1 MKGHWYIIPE
11 KPLKMLE
18 EVGMGNIFLTKLDI
32 VSVRH
37 LHGIAIPLSDT
48 VRKHLILTGKN
59 GSGKTSTLESLK
71 EHLEFIVSN
80 EYESYGEAK
89 RLYNFCKEMRDKSG
103 EDEKGRHEKE
113 NHKKSMD
120 MFARKLQHWES
131 GAVSSCRSYSELREK
146 YKNGQFLLAYY
157 GDKREFQVETY
168 HSIEKVNLKPY
179 YGLEEKPGSKLA
191 KYLVDLK
198 ATKAFAKEQQLNGNT
213 VEKIDRWFN
222 RLEEMLK
229 EIFSDPTL
237 SLEFDVTSFQF
248 TIREA
253 GHEAFDF
260 NTLSS
265 GYAAVLDIVN
275 DLIMRME
282 AQARLRDGF
291 DTEGI
296 VLIDEIETHLHLE
309 LQKRILPML
318 TKLFPNLQFIIT
330 THSPFVLNSL
340 ENAVIYDLE
349 KNILVK
355 EGMQKLPYEG
365 IVEGYFGADRL
376 SDELREKYERYVNLV
391 NKKELTDAEYAEI
404 DSLEYYLDEIPD
416 YLAAE
421 FTAEYNRLKLEFANR
436 G

>member
-1 MKGHWYIIPE
+1 ME
-11 KPLKMLE
+11 
-18 EVGMGNIFLTKLDI
+18 NIFLTKLDI

-48 VRKHLILTGKN
+48 GRKHLILTGKN

-71 EHLEFIVSN
+71 EHLEFIISDQYVS
-80 EYESYGEAK
+80 YEEAK
-89 RLYNFCKEMRDKSG
+89 RLYNYWKEMQDKPV

-113 NHKKSMD
+113 NYIKNKD
-120 MFARKLQHWES
+120 MYARRLQYWES
-131 GAVSSCRSYSELREK
+131 GAVSSCCSYSELREK
-146 YKNGQFLLAYY
+146 YQNGQFLLAYY

-168 HSIEKVNLKPY
+168 QSIEKVNLKLY
-179 YGLEEKPGSKLA
+179 YGLEEKPGNKLA

-198 ATKAFAKEQQLNGNT
+198 ATKAFAKEQQVNADT
-213 VEKIDRWFN
+213 VERIDRWFH
-222 RLEEMLK
+222 RLEEILK

-237 SLEFDVTSFQF
+237 SLEFDVMSFQF
-248 TIREA
+248 TIKEA
-253 GHEAFDF
+253 GREAFDF

-265 GYAAVLDIVN
+265 GYGAVLDIVN

-282 AQARLRDGF
+282 AQTRLRDAF

-309 LQKRILPML
+309 LQKRILPIL
-318 TKLFPNLQFIIT
+318 TKLFPNLQFIVT

-365 IVEGYFGADRL
+365 IVEGYFGADQL
-376 SDELREKYERYVNLV
+376 SDELRKKYERYVSLV
-391 NKKELTDAEYAEI
+391 NKKKLTDAEYAEI

-421 FTAEYNRLKLEFANR
+421 LTAEYNRLKLEFANR
-436 G
+436 E

>member
-1 MKGHWYIIPE
+1 ME
-11 KPLKMLE
+11 
-18 EVGMGNIFLTKLDI
+18 NIFLTKLDI

-48 VRKHLILTGKN
+48 GRKHLILTGKN

-71 EHLEFIVSN
+71 EHLEFIISN
-80 EYESYGEAK
+80 QYESYEEAK
-89 RLYNFCKEMRDKSG
+89 RRYNQWEEKQDKPV

-113 NHKKSMD
+113 KYKKSMD
-120 MFARKLQHWES
+120 ICARKLQHWES
-131 GAVSSCRSYSELREK
+131 GAVSSCCSYSELREK
-146 YKNGQFLLAYY
+146 YQNGQFLLAYY

-168 HSIEKVNLKPY
+168 QSIEKVNLKLY
-179 YGLEEKPGSKLA
+179 YGLEEKPGNKLA

-198 ATKAFAKEQQLNGNT
+198 ATKAFAKEQQVNADT
-213 VEKIDRWFN
+213 VERIDRWFH
-222 RLEEMLK
+222 RLEEILK

-237 SLEFDVTSFQF
+237 SLEFDVMSFQF
-248 TIREA
+248 TIKEA
-253 GHEAFDF
+253 GREAFDF

-265 GYAAVLDIVN
+265 GYGAVLDIVN

-282 AQARLRDGF
+282 AQTRLRDAF

-309 LQKRILPML
+309 LQKRILPIL
-318 TKLFPNLQFIIT
+318 TKLFPNLQFIVT

-340 ENAVIYDLE
+340 KNAVIYDLE

-365 IVEGYFGADRL
+365 IVEGYFGADQL
-376 SDELREKYERYVNLV
+376 SDELRKKYERYVSLV

-421 FTAEYNRLKLEFANR
+421 LTAEYNRLKLEFANR
-436 G
+436 E

>member
-1 MKGHWYIIPE
+1 ME
-11 KPLKMLE
+11 
-18 EVGMGNIFLTKLDI
+18 NIFLTKLDI
-32 VSVRH
+32 KSVRH
-37 LHGIAIPLSDT
+37 LHGIEIPLSDT

-59 GSGKTSTLESLK
+59 GSGKTSTLERLK
-71 EHLEFIVSN
+71 EHLEFIISN
-80 EYESYGEAK
+80 QYESYEEAK
-89 RLYNFCKEMRDKSG
+89 RLYNYWKEMQDKPV

-113 NHKKSMD
+113 NYIKNKD
-120 MFARKLQHWES
+120 MYARRLQYWES
-131 GAVSSCRSYSELREK
+131 GAVSSCGSYGELREK
-146 YKNGQFLLAYY
+146 YQNGQFLLAYY

-168 HSIEKVNLKPY
+168 QSIEKVNLKSY
-179 YGLEEKPGSKLA
+179 YGLEEKPGNKLA

-198 ATKAFAKEQQLNGNT
+198 ATKAFAKEQQVNADT
-213 VEKIDRWFN
+213 VERIDRWFH
-222 RLEEMLK
+222 RLEEILK

-237 SLEFDVTSFQF
+237 SLEFDVMSFQF
-248 TIREA
+248 TIKEA
-253 GHEAFDF
+253 GRETFDF

-265 GYAAVLDIVN
+265 GYGAVLDIVN

-282 AQARLRDGF
+282 AQTRLRDAF

-309 LQKRILPML
+309 LQKRILPIL
-318 TKLFPNLQFIIT
+318 TKLFPNLQFIVT

-365 IVEGYFGADRL
+365 IVEGYFGADQL
-376 SDELREKYERYVNLV
+376 SDELRKKYERYVSLV
-391 NKKELTDAEYAEI
+391 NKKKLTDAEYAEI

-421 FTAEYNRLKLEFANR
+421 LTAEYNRLKLEFANR
-436 G
+436 E

>member
-1 MKGHWYIIPE
+1 ME
-11 KPLKMLE
+11 
-18 EVGMGNIFLTKLDI
+18 NIFLTKLDI

-48 VRKHLILTGKN
+48 GRKHLILTGKN

-71 EHLEFIVSN
+71 EHLEFIISN
-80 EYESYGEAK
+80 QYESYEEAK
-89 RLYNFCKEMRDKSG
+89 RLYNYWKEMQDKPV

-113 NHKKSMD
+113 NYIKNKD
-120 MFARKLQHWES
+120 MYARRLQYWES
-131 GAVSSCRSYSELREK
+131 GAVSSCCSYSELREK
-146 YKNGQFLLAYY
+146 YQNGQFLLAYY

-168 HSIEKVNLKPY
+168 QSIEKVNLKSY
-179 YGLEEKPGSKLA
+179 YGLEEKPGNKLA

-198 ATKAFAKEQQLNGNT
+198 ATKAFAKEQQVNADT
-213 VEKIDRWFN
+213 VERIDRWFH
-222 RLEEMLK
+222 RLEEILK

-237 SLEFDVTSFQF
+237 SLEFDVMSFQF
-248 TIREA
+248 TIKEA
-253 GHEAFDF
+253 GREAFDF

-265 GYAAVLDIVN
+265 GYGAVLDIVN

-282 AQARLRDGF
+282 AQTRLRDAF

-309 LQKRILPML
+309 LQKRILPIL
-318 TKLFPNLQFIIT
+318 TKLFPNLQFIVT

-365 IVEGYFGADRL
+365 IVEGYFGADQL
-376 SDELREKYERYVNLV
+376 SDELRKKYERYVSLV
-391 NKKELTDAEYAEI
+391 NKKELADAEYAEI

-421 FTAEYNRLKLEFANR
+421 LTAEYNRLKLEFANR
-436 G
+436 E

>member
-1 MKGHWYIIPE
+1 ME
-11 KPLKMLE
+11 
-18 EVGMGNIFLTKLDI
+18 NIFLTKLDI
-32 VSVRH
+32 KSVRH
-37 LHGIAIPLSDT
+37 LHGIEIPLSDT

-71 EHLEFIVSN
+71 EHLEFIISDQYVS
-80 EYESYGEAK
+80 YEEAK
-89 RLYNFCKEMRDKSG
+89 RLYNFCKDMLDKSA

-113 NHKKSMD
+113 GYEKNMD
-120 MFARKLQHWES
+120 MYARILQYWES
-131 GAVSSCRSYSELREK
+131 GAVSSCSSYSALREK

-157 GDKREFQVETY
+157 GDKREFRVETY
-168 HSIEKVNLKPY
+168 QSIEKVNLKTY
-179 YGLEEKPGSKLA
+179 YGLEEKPGYKLA

-198 ATKAFAKEQQLNGNT
+198 ATKAFAKEQQVNGDT
-213 VEKIDRWFN
+213 VERIDRWFN

-229 EIFSDPTL
+229 EIFSDAAL

-248 TIREA
+248 IIKEA
-253 GHEAFDF
+253 GHEPFDF

-282 AQARLRDGF
+282 AQTRLRDGF

-309 LQKRILPML
+309 LQKRILPIL

-330 THSPFVLNSL
+330 THSPFILNSL

-376 SDELREKYERYVNLV
+376 SDELRKKYERYVILV
-391 NKKELTDAEYAEI
+391 NKEELTDAEYAEI
-404 DSLEYYLDEIPD
+404 DRLEFYLDEIPD
-416 YLAAE
+416 YLATE
-421 FTAEYNRLKLEFANR
+421 FSAEYNRLKLDI

>member
-1 MKGHWYIIPE
+1 ME
-11 KPLKMLE
+11 
-18 EVGMGNIFLTKLDI
+18 NIFLTKLDI

-48 VRKHLILTGKN
+48 GRKHLILTGKN
-59 GSGKTSTLESLK
+59 GSGKTSTLERLK
-71 EHLEFIVSN
+71 EHLEFIISN
-80 EYESYGEAK
+80 QYESYEEAK
-89 RLYNFCKEMRDKSG
+89 RLYNYWKEMQDKPV

-113 NHKKSMD
+113 NYIKNKD
-120 MFARKLQHWES
+120 MYARRLQYWES
-131 GAVSSCRSYSELREK
+131 GAVSSCCSYSELREK
-146 YKNGQFLLAYY
+146 YQNGQFLLAYY

-168 HSIEKVNLKPY
+168 QSIEKVNLKLY
-179 YGLEEKPGSKLA
+179 YGLEEKPGNKLA

-198 ATKAFAKEQQLNGNT
+198 ATKAFAKEQQVNADT
-213 VEKIDRWFN
+213 VERIDRWFH
-222 RLEEMLK
+222 RLEEILK

-237 SLEFDVTSFQF
+237 SLEFDVMSFQF
-248 TIREA
+248 TIKEA
-253 GHEAFDF
+253 GREAFDF

-265 GYAAVLDIVN
+265 GYGAVLDIVN

-282 AQARLRDGF
+282 AQTRLRDAF

-309 LQKRILPML
+309 LQKRILPIL
-318 TKLFPNLQFIIT
+318 TKLFPNLQFIVT

-365 IVEGYFGADRL
+365 IVEGYFGADQL
-376 SDELREKYERYVNLV
+376 SDELRKKYERYVSLV
-391 NKKELTDAEYAEI
+391 NKKKLTDAEYAEI

-421 FTAEYNRLKLEFANR
+421 LTAEYNRLKLEFANR
-436 G
+436 E

>member
-1 MKGHWYIIPE
+1 MKKGCLYQYG
-11 KPLKMLE
+11 LE
-18 EVGMGNIFLTKLDI
+18 EVGMENIFLTKLDI

-37 LHGIAIPLSDT
+37 LHGIAVPLSDT

-59 GSGKTSTLESLK
+59 GSGKTSTMESLK
-71 EHLEFIVSN
+71 EHLEFIISDQ
-80 EYESYGEAK
+80 YESYEETK
-89 RLYNFCKEMRDKSG
+89 SSYNYWKEMRDKSV

-113 NHKKSMD
+113 NYKKNMD
-120 MFARKLQHWES
+120 MYARRLQYWES
-131 GAVSSCRSYSELREK
+131 GVVSSCCSYSGLREK

-168 HSIEKVNLKPY
+168 QSIEKVNLKSY
-179 YGLEEKPGSKLA
+179 YGLEEKPGNKLA

-198 ATKAFAKEQQLNGNT
+198 ATKAFAKEQQVNGDT
-213 VEKIDRWFN
+213 VERIDRWFH
-222 RLEEMLK
+222 RLEEILK

-248 TIREA
+248 TLKEA
-253 GHEAFDF
+253 GHESFDF

-275 DLIMRME
+275 DLIIRME
-282 AQARLRDGF
+282 AQTRLRDAF

-309 LQKRILPML
+309 LQKKIFPIL

-330 THSPFVLNSL
+330 THSPFILNSL

-376 SDELREKYERYVNLV
+376 SDELRKKYERYVSLV

-421 FTAEYNRLKLEFANR
+421 FMAEYNRLKLEFANR

>member
-1 MKGHWYIIPE
+1 ME
-11 KPLKMLE
+11 
-18 EVGMGNIFLTKLDI
+18 NIFLTKLDI
-32 VSVRH
+32 KSVRH
-37 LHGIAIPLSDT
+37 LHGIEIPLSDM

-71 EHLEFIVSN
+71 EHLEFIISN
-80 EYESYGEAK
+80 QYESYEETK
-89 RLYNFCKEMRDKSG
+89 KNYNFWKEKRDNSS
-103 EDEKGRHEKE
+103 EDEMGRHQKEGYEK
-113 NHKKSMD
+113 NMD
-120 MFARKLQHWES
+120 MYARKLQYWES
-131 GAVSSCRSYSELREK
+131 GAVSSCCSYSALREK
-146 YKNGQFLLAYY
+146 YKKGQFLLAYY
-157 GDKREFQVETY
+157 GDKREFRVETY
-168 HSIEKVNLKPY
+168 QSIEKVNLKTY
-179 YGLEEKPGSKLA
+179 YGLEEKPGYKLA

-198 ATKAFAKEQQLNGNT
+198 ATKAFAKEQQVNGDT
-213 VEKIDRWFN
+213 VERIDRWFN

-229 EIFSDPTL
+229 EIFSDAAL

-248 TIREA
+248 IIKEA
-253 GHEAFDF
+253 GHEPFDF

-282 AQARLRDGF
+282 AQTRLRDGF

-309 LQKRILPML
+309 LQKRILPIL
-318 TKLFPNLQFIIT
+318 TKLFPNLQFIVT
-330 THSPFVLNSL
+330 THSPFILNSL
-340 ENAVIYDLE
+340 ENVVIYDLE

-376 SDELREKYERYVNLV
+376 SDELRKKYERYVILV
-391 NKKELTDAEYAEI
+391 NKEELTDAEYAEI
-404 DSLEYYLDEIPD
+404 DRLEFYLDEIPD
-416 YLAAE
+416 YLATE
-421 FTAEYNRLKLEFANR
+421 FSAEYNRLKLDT

>member
-1 MKGHWYIIPE
+1 ME
-11 KPLKMLE
+11 
-18 EVGMGNIFLTKLDI
+18 NIFLKKVNI

-37 LHGIAIPLSDT
+37 LHGIEIPLSDT

-71 EHLEFIVSN
+71 EHLEYIISDQ
-80 EYESYGEAK
+80 YESYEETK
-89 RLYNFCKEMRDKSG
+89 KHYNFWKDEKDKAAD
-103 EDEKGRHEKE
+103 DEKGRHEKE
-113 NHKKSMD
+113 KAEKNMD
-120 MFARKLQHWES
+120 MYARMFQHWES
-131 GAVSSCRSYSELREK
+131 GAVASCNSYSKLREQ
-146 YKNGQFLLAYY
+146 YKNGRFLLAYY
-157 GDKREFQVETY
+157 GDRREFQVETY
-168 HSIEKVNLKPY
+168 KNIEKVNLKSC
-179 YGLEEKPGSKLA
+179 YGMEEKPGSKLA

-198 ATKAFAKEQQLNGNT
+198 ATKAFAKEQKVNDDT
-213 VEKIDRWFN
+213 AERIDRWFE
-222 RLEEMLK
+222 RLEKMLQ

-237 SLEFDVTSFQF
+237 SLEFDVASFQF

-253 GHEAFDF
+253 GHEPFDF

-282 AQARLRDGF
+282 AQTRLRDGF

-309 LQKRILPML
+309 LQKRILPIL

-330 THSPFVLNSL
+330 THSPFILNSL

-355 EGMQKLPYEG
+355 DGMQKLPYEG

-376 SDELREKYERYVNLV
+376 SSELREKYERYVSLV
-391 NKKELTDAEYAEI
+391 HKKELTDADYAEI

-416 YLAAE
+416 YLATE
-421 FTAEYNRLKLEFANR
+421 LTSEYNRLKLEFANR

>member
-1 MKGHWYIIPE
+1 ME
-11 KPLKMLE
+11 S
-18 EVGMGNIFLTKLDI
+18 IFLTKLNI

-37 LHGIAIPLSDT
+37 IHGIEIPLSDI

-71 EHLEFIVSN
+71 EHLEFIISDQ
-80 EYESYGEAK
+80 YESYEETK
-89 RLYNFCKEMRDKSG
+89 SHCNLFKKMQDKSA

-113 NHKKSMD
+113 EYKKAMD
-120 MFARKLQHWES
+120 MCAGKLQYWKS
-131 GAVSSCRSYSELREK
+131 GVVSSCRAYSELREK
-146 YKNGQFLLAYY
+146 YKKGQFLLAYY
-157 GDKREFQVETY
+157 GDKREFQVESY
-168 HSIEKVNLKPY
+168 QSIEKVNLKTY
-179 YGLEEKPGSKLA
+179 YGLEEKPGYKLA

-198 ATKAFAKEQQLNGNT
+198 ATKAFAKEQRVNDDT
-213 VEKIDRWFN
+213 VKRIDRWFN
-222 RLEEMLK
+222 RLEEILK

-237 SLEFDVTSFQF
+237 SLEFDFTSFQF
-248 TIREA
+248 TIKEA
-253 GHEAFDF
+253 GHEDFDF

-282 AQARLRDGF
+282 AQTRLRDGF

-309 LQKRILPML
+309 LQKRILPIL

-376 SDELREKYERYVNLV
+376 SNELRKKYERYVSLV
-391 NKKELTDAEYAEI
+391 NKKKLTDAEYAEI

-416 YLAAE
+416 YLATE
-421 FTAEYNRLKLEFANR
+421 ISAEYNRLKLELANR

>member
-1 MKGHWYIIPE
+1 ME
-11 KPLKMLE
+11 
-18 EVGMGNIFLTKLDI
+18 NIFLTKLDI
-32 VSVRH
+32 KSVRH
-37 LHGIAIPLSDT
+37 LHGIEIPLSDM

-71 EHLEFIVSN
+71 EHLEFIISN
-80 EYESYGEAK
+80 QYESYEETK
-89 RLYNFCKEMRDKSG
+89 KNYNFWKEKRDNSS
-103 EDEKGRHEKE
+103 EDEMGRHQKEGYEK
-113 NHKKSMD
+113 NMD
-120 MFARKLQHWES
+120 MYARKLQYWES
-131 GAVSSCRSYSELREK
+131 GAVSSCCSYSALREK
-146 YKNGQFLLAYY
+146 YKKGQFLLAYY
-157 GDKREFQVETY
+157 GDKREFRVETY
-168 HSIEKVNLKPY
+168 QSIEKVNLKTY
-179 YGLEEKPGSKLA
+179 YGLEEKPGYKLA

-198 ATKAFAKEQQLNGNT
+198 ATKAFAKEQQVNGDT
-213 VEKIDRWFN
+213 VERIDRWFN

-229 EIFSDPTL
+229 EIFSDAAL

-248 TIREA
+248 IIKEA
-253 GHEAFDF
+253 GHEPFDF

-282 AQARLRDGF
+282 AQTRLRDGF

-309 LQKRILPML
+309 LQKRILPIL
-318 TKLFPNLQFIIT
+318 TKLFPNLQFIVT
-330 THSPFVLNSL
+330 THSPFILNSL
-340 ENAVIYDLE
+340 ENVVIYDLE

-376 SDELREKYERYVNLV
+376 SDELRKKYERYVILV

-404 DSLEYYLDEIPD
+404 DRLEYYLDEIPD
-416 YLAAE
+416 YLATE
-421 FTAEYNRLKLEFANR
+421 FSAEYNRLKLDT

>member
-1 MKGHWYIIPE
+1 MKKGCLYQYG
-11 KPLKMLE
+11 LE
-18 EVGMGNIFLTKLDI
+18 EVGMENIFLTKLDI

-37 LHGIAIPLSDT
+37 LHGIAVPLSDT

-59 GSGKTSTLESLK
+59 GSGKTSTMESLK
-71 EHLEFIVSN
+71 EHLEFIISDQ
-80 EYESYGEAK
+80 YESYEETK
-89 RLYNFCKEMRDKSG
+89 SSYNYWKEMRDKSV

-113 NHKKSMD
+113 NYKKNMD
-120 MFARKLQHWES
+120 MYARRLQYWES
-131 GAVSSCRSYSELREK
+131 GVVSSCCSYSGLREK

-168 HSIEKVNLKPY
+168 QSIEKVNLKSY
-179 YGLEEKPGSKLA
+179 YGLEEKPGNKLA

-198 ATKAFAKEQQLNGNT
+198 ATKAFAKEQQVNGDT
-213 VEKIDRWFN
+213 VERIDRWFH
-222 RLEEMLK
+222 RLEEILK

-248 TIREA
+248 TLKEA
-253 GHEAFDF
+253 GHESFDF

-275 DLIMRME
+275 DLIIRME
-282 AQARLRDGF
+282 AQTRLRDAF

-309 LQKRILPML
+309 LQKKIFPIL

-330 THSPFVLNSL
+330 THSPFILNSL

-376 SDELREKYERYVNLV
+376 SDELRKKYERYVSLV
-391 NKKELTDAEYAEI
+391 DKKELTDAEYAEI

>member
-1 MKGHWYIIPE
+1 ME
-11 KPLKMLE
+11 
-18 EVGMGNIFLTKLDI
+18 NIFLTKLDI

-71 EHLEFIVSN
+71 EHLEFIVSDQ
-80 EYESYGEAK
+80 YESYEEAK
-89 RLYNFCKEMRDKSG
+89 KFYNYWKEKRDKPVK
-103 EDEKGRHEKE
+103 DEKGLHEKE
-113 NHKKSMD
+113 IYKKNMD
-120 MFARKLQHWES
+120 MYAGKFQYWES

-157 GDKREFQVETY
+157 GDKREFRVETY
-168 HSIEKVNLKPY
+168 QSIEKVNLKSF
-179 YGLEEKPGSKLA
+179 YGLEEKPGNKLA

-198 ATKAFAKEQQLNGNT
+198 ATKAFAKEQQVNDNT
-213 VEKIDRWFN
+213 VERIDRWFN
-222 RLEEMLK
+222 RLEEVLK

-265 GYAAVLDIVN
+265 GYAAVLEIVN

-282 AQARLRDGF
+282 AQTRLRDGF

-309 LQKRILPML
+309 LQKRILPIL

-330 THSPFVLNSL
+330 THSPFVLSSL

-349 KNILVK
+349 KSIS
-355 EGMQKLPYEG
+355 
-365 IVEGYFGADRL
+365 F
-376 SDELREKYERYVNLV
+376 
-391 NKKELTDAEYAEI
+391 
-404 DSLEYYLDEIPD
+404 
-416 YLAAE
+416 
-421 FTAEYNRLKLEFANR
+421 
-436 G
+436 

>member
-1 MKGHWYIIPE
+1 ME
-11 KPLKMLE
+11 
-18 EVGMGNIFLTKLDI
+18 NIFLTKLDI
-32 VSVRH
+32 KSVRH
-37 LHGIAIPLSDT
+37 LHGIEIPLSDM

-71 EHLEFIVSN
+71 EHLEFIISN
-80 EYESYGEAK
+80 QYESYEK
-89 RLYNFCKEMRDKSG
+89 KKKNYNFWKEKRDNSS
-103 EDEKGRHEKE
+103 EDEMGRHQKEGYEK
-113 NHKKSMD
+113 NMD
-120 MFARKLQHWES
+120 MYARKLQYWES
-131 GAVSSCRSYSELREK
+131 GAVSSCCSYSALREK
-146 YKNGQFLLAYY
+146 YKKGQFLLAYY
-157 GDKREFQVETY
+157 GDKREFRVETY
-168 HSIEKVNLKPY
+168 QSIEKVNLKTY
-179 YGLEEKPGSKLA
+179 YGLEEKPGYKLA

-198 ATKAFAKEQQLNGNT
+198 ATKAFAKEQQVNGDT
-213 VEKIDRWFN
+213 VERIDRWFN

-229 EIFSDPTL
+229 EIFSDAAL

-248 TIREA
+248 IIKEA
-253 GHEAFDF
+253 GHEPFDF

-282 AQARLRDGF
+282 AQTRLRDGF

-309 LQKRILPML
+309 LQKRILPIL
-318 TKLFPNLQFIIT
+318 TKLFPNLQFIVT
-330 THSPFVLNSL
+330 THSPFILNSL
-340 ENAVIYDLE
+340 ENVVIYDLE

-376 SDELREKYERYVNLV
+376 SDELRKKYERYVILV

-404 DSLEYYLDEIPD
+404 DRLEYYLDEIPD
-416 YLAAE
+416 YLAME
-421 FTAEYNRLKLEFANR
+421 FSADYNQLKLEFANR

>member
-1 MKGHWYIIPE
+1 ME
-11 KPLKMLE
+11 
-18 EVGMGNIFLTKLDI
+18 NIFLTKLDI
-32 VSVRH
+32 KSVRH
-37 LHGIAIPLSDT
+37 LHGIEIPLSDM

-71 EHLEFIVSN
+71 EHLEFIISN
-80 EYESYGEAK
+80 QYESYEETK
-89 RLYNFCKEMRDKSG
+89 KNYNFWKEKRDNSS
-103 EDEKGRHEKE
+103 EDEMGRHQKEGYEK
-113 NHKKSMD
+113 NMD
-120 MFARKLQHWES
+120 MYARKLQYWES
-131 GAVSSCRSYSELREK
+131 GAVSSCCSYSALREK
-146 YKNGQFLLAYY
+146 YKKGQFLLAYY
-157 GDKREFQVETY
+157 GDKREFRVETY
-168 HSIEKVNLKPY
+168 QSIEKVNLKTY
-179 YGLEEKPGSKLA
+179 YGLEEKPGYKLA

-198 ATKAFAKEQQLNGNT
+198 ATKAFAKEQQVNGDT
-213 VEKIDRWFN
+213 VERIDRWFN

-229 EIFSDPTL
+229 EIFSDAAL

-248 TIREA
+248 IIKEA
-253 GHEAFDF
+253 GHEPFDF

-282 AQARLRDGF
+282 AQTRLRDGF

-309 LQKRILPML
+309 LQKRILPIL
-318 TKLFPNLQFIIT
+318 TKLFPNLQFIVT
-330 THSPFVLNSL
+330 THSPFILNSL
-340 ENAVIYDLE
+340 ENVVIYDLE

-376 SDELREKYERYVNLV
+376 SDELGKKYERYVILV

-404 DSLEYYLDEIPD
+404 DRLEYYLDEIPD
-416 YLAAE
+416 YLAME
-421 FTAEYNRLKLEFANR
+421 FSADYNQLKLEFANR

>member
-1 MKGHWYIIPE
+1 ME
-11 KPLKMLE
+11 
-18 EVGMGNIFLTKLDI
+18 NIFLTKLDI
-32 VSVRH
+32 KSVRH
-37 LHGIAIPLSDT
+37 LHGIEIPLSDT
-48 VRKHLILTGKN
+48 IRKHLILTGKN

-71 EHLEFIVSN
+71 EHLEFIISDQ
-80 EYESYGEAK
+80 YESYEEAK
-89 RLYNFCKEMRDKSG
+89 RLYNFWKEKRGNSS

-113 NHKKSMD
+113 VYEKNMD
-120 MFARKLQHWES
+120 RYARILQYWES
-131 GAVSSCRSYSELREK
+131 GAVSSCCSYSALREK

-168 HSIEKVNLKPY
+168 QSIEKVNLKTY
-179 YGLEEKPGSKLA
+179 YGMEEKPGYKLA

-198 ATKAFAKEQQLNGNT
+198 ATKAFAKEQQVNGDT
-213 VEKIDRWFN
+213 VERIDRWFN
-222 RLEEMLK
+222 RLEEILK
-229 EIFSDPTL
+229 EIFSDPAL
-237 SLEFDVTSFQF
+237 SLEFDFTSFQF
-248 TIREA
+248 TIKEA
-253 GHEAFDF
+253 GREDFDF
-260 NTLSS
+260 NTLSG

-282 AQARLRDGF
+282 VQTRLRDGF

-309 LQKRILPML
+309 LQKRILPIL

-349 KNILVK
+349 KDILVK

-376 SDELREKYERYVNLV
+376 SDELRKKYERYVSLV

-404 DSLEYYLDEIPD
+404 DRLEYYLDEIPD
-416 YLAAE
+416 YLATE
-421 FTAEYNRLKLEFANR
+421 FSAEYHRLKLEFANR

>member
-1 MKGHWYIIPE
+1 MK
-11 KPLKMLE
+11 
-18 EVGMGNIFLTKLDI
+18 NIFLTKLDI

-37 LHGIAIPLSDT
+37 LHGIEIPLSDT

-71 EHLEFIVSN
+71 KHLEFIISDQ
-80 EYESYGEAK
+80 YESYEEAK
-89 RLYNFCKEMRDKSG
+89 KYYNYWKKKRDKSTD
-103 EDEKGRHEKE
+103 DENGRHEKE
-113 NHKKSMD
+113 KYIKNMD
-120 MFARKLQHWES
+120 MYAQKLQYWES
-131 GAVSSCRSYSELREK
+131 GAVSSFRAYSELREN

-168 HSIEKVNLKPY
+168 QSIEKINLKTY
-179 YGLEEKPGSKLA
+179 YGLEEKPGYKLA

-198 ATKAFAKEQQLNGNT
+198 ATKAFAKEQRVNNDT
-213 VEKIDRWFN
+213 VKRIDRWFN
-222 RLEEMLK
+222 RLEGILK

-237 SLEFDVTSFQF
+237 SLEFDFTSFQF
-248 TIREA
+248 TIKGA
-253 GHEAFDF
+253 GHEAFGF

-282 AQARLRDGF
+282 AQTRLRDGF

-309 LQKRILPML
+309 LQKRILPIL

-376 SDELREKYERYVNLV
+376 SDVLRKKYERYVSLV

-421 FTAEYNRLKLEFANR
+421 FSAEYNRLKLEFANR

>member
-1 MKGHWYIIPE
+1 ME
-11 KPLKMLE
+11 
-18 EVGMGNIFLTKLDI
+18 NIFLTKLDI

-48 VRKHLILTGKN
+48 GRKHLILTGKN

-71 EHLEFIVSN
+71 EHLEFIISN
-80 EYESYGEAK
+80 QYESYEEAK
-89 RLYNFCKEMRDKSG
+89 RLYNYWKEMQDKPV

-113 NHKKSMD
+113 NYIKNKD
-120 MFARKLQHWES
+120 MYARRLQYWES
-131 GAVSSCRSYSELREK
+131 GAVSSCCSYSELREK
-146 YKNGQFLLAYY
+146 YQNGQFLLAYY

-168 HSIEKVNLKPY
+168 QSIEKVNLKLY
-179 YGLEEKPGSKLA
+179 YGLEEKPGNKLA

-198 ATKAFAKEQQLNGNT
+198 ATKAFAKEQQVNADT
-213 VEKIDRWFN
+213 VERIDRWFH
-222 RLEEMLK
+222 RLEEILK

-237 SLEFDVTSFQF
+237 SLEFDVMSFQF
-248 TIREA
+248 TIKEA
-253 GHEAFDF
+253 GREAFDF

-265 GYAAVLDIVN
+265 GYGAVLDIVN

-282 AQARLRDGF
+282 AQTRLRDAF

-309 LQKRILPML
+309 LQKRILPIL
-318 TKLFPNLQFIIT
+318 TKLFPNLQFIVT

-365 IVEGYFGADRL
+365 IVEGYFGADQL
-376 SDELREKYERYVNLV
+376 SDELRKKYERYVSLV
-391 NKKELTDAEYAEI
+391 NKKKLTDAEYAEI

-421 FTAEYNRLKLEFANR
+421 LTAEYNRLKLEFANR
-436 G
+436 E

>member
-1 MKGHWYIIPE
+1 ME
-11 KPLKMLE
+11 
-18 EVGMGNIFLTKLDI
+18 NIFLTKLDI
-32 VSVRH
+32 KSVRH
-37 LHGIAIPLSDT
+37 LHGIEIPLSDT

-71 EHLEFIVSN
+71 EHLEFIISDQ
-80 EYESYGEAK
+80 YESYEEAK
-89 RLYNFCKEMRDKSG
+89 RLYNFWKEKRGNSS

-113 NHKKSMD
+113 VYEKNMD
-120 MFARKLQHWES
+120 RYARILQYWES
-131 GAVSSCRSYSELREK
+131 GAVSSCCSYSALREK

-168 HSIEKVNLKPY
+168 QSIEKVNLKTY
-179 YGLEEKPGSKLA
+179 YGMEEKPGYKLA

-198 ATKAFAKEQQLNGNT
+198 ATKAFAKEQQVNGDT
-213 VEKIDRWFN
+213 VERIDRWFN
-222 RLEEMLK
+222 RLEEILK
-229 EIFSDPTL
+229 EIFSDPAL
-237 SLEFDVTSFQF
+237 SLEFDFTSFQF
-248 TIREA
+248 TIKEA
-253 GHEAFDF
+253 GREDFDF
-260 NTLSS
+260 NTLSG

-282 AQARLRDGF
+282 VQTRLRDGF

-309 LQKRILPML
+309 LQKRILPIL
-318 TKLFPNLQFIIT
+318 TKLFPNLQFIVT

-349 KNILVK
+349 KDILVK

-376 SDELREKYERYVNLV
+376 SDELRKKYERYVSLV

-404 DSLEYYLDEIPD
+404 DRLEYYLDEIPD
-416 YLAAE
+416 YLATE
-421 FTAEYNRLKLEFANR
+421 FSAEYHRLKLEFANR